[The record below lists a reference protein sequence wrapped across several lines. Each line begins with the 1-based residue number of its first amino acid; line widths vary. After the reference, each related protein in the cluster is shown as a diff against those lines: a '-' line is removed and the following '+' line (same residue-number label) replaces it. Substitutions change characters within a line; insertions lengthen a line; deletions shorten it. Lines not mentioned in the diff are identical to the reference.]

1 MADQSPTHLS
11 ASEDPPKSSYLPQ
24 VILATSIV
32 ALLPAV
38 VIWSMRAS
46 GLLSSYLLVALLGVA
61 MSLLGSTLG
70 RAYWQRR
77 PGSRNLLFSELMIW
91 GYIHRRYTERRLNS
105 ARAVLGALSN
115 AQNAMENGLS
125 PERQAKLL
133 EGFARALDARDPTTY
148 GHSRR
153 VARYSWMIAT
163 RMNLTREQ
171 VARIR
176 TAAAIHDIGKIDT
189 PDGVLNKRGPLT
201 DEEYEVMKRHAANG
215 ALMAVALHDPDLT
228 ATVRHHHE
236 RLDGTG
242 YPDGLAG
249 EEIPIG
255 SRIIAVADTF
265 DALSAN
271 RPYRRA
277 KTHQEALEVL
287 KSEAGKQL
295 DPAAV
300 RAFCAHYSGRRGM
313 TLWGWVTSLPARAFE
328 QMSAVASGVGATAKT
343 LAVAA
348 LAGSLASSSATLALP
363 VHTKAAAPAR
373 VSTLSA
379 PARATSQPSK
389 GPTLRGGSK
398 TVRAAAPATVVG
410 SSSRPLT
417 ATTPAAAAA
426 AGSPVPASASGAAA
440 PALPQ
445 PGGEAGS
452 APSAET
458 PAPPKSRPVTSK
470 PVSGGSETPTAPKG
484 SEKSGGGSE
493 STVEKAKGK
502 VEQVKGKVEEVKGKV
517 EEVAKGKVEEVKAKV
532 EEVKGKVEEVAK
544 GKVEEVK
551 GKVEEVKS
559 KVEETKGKV
568 EETTGKLKKI
578 TGLISPLRNG
588 QP

>member
-1 MADQSPTHLS
+1 MPDQPSTEIP
-11 ASEDPPKSSYLPQ
+11 AGKVPARSSYLPQ
-24 VILATSIV
+24 VIVATGVV
-32 ALLPAV
+32 AVLPALV
-38 VIWSMRAS
+38 VLAVRDS
-46 GLLSSYLLVALLGVA
+46 GLITSYLLVALLGVA

-105 ARAVLGALSN
+105 ARSVLGALSN
-115 AQNAMENGLS
+115 AQSTMENGLS

-133 EGFARALDARDPTTY
+133 EGFARSLDARDPTTY

-163 RMNLTREQ
+163 RMSLTRED

-176 TAAAIHDIGKIDT
+176 TAAAIHDIGKIQT
-189 PDGVLNKRGPLT
+189 PDSILNKRGPLT
-201 DEEYEVMKRHAANG
+201 DEEYGVMKQHAANG

-242 YPDGLAG
+242 YPDRLAG

-265 DALSAN
+265 DALTAN

-277 KTHQEALEVL
+277 KTHLEALEVL
-287 KSEAGKQL
+287 KKEAGSQL

-313 TLWGWVTSLPARAFE
+313 TLWGWVTSLPERAFE
-328 QMSAVASGVGATAKT
+328 QLSAAASGVGVTAKT

-348 LAGSLASSSATLALP
+348 LAGSLATSSATLALP
-363 VHTKAAAPAR
+363 AHRGGSAAAPA
-373 VSTLSA
+373 SSLS
-379 PARATSQPSK
+379 
-389 GPTLRGGSK
+389 
-398 TVRAAAPATVVG
+398 
-410 SSSRPLT
+410 
-417 ATTPAAAAA
+417 
-426 AGSPVPASASGAAA
+426 VPAVTGRQPPVGAAA
-440 PALPQ
+440 PGKAQ
-445 PGGEAGS
+445 AGGTRPPANDVRTRGGTS
-452 APSAET
+452 APATRTSTAA
-458 PAPPKSRPVTSK
+458 PAPGASPSSARAGGDASTTPPPAGESGSGAAESSAPAKGRPISSK
-470 PVSGGSETPTAPKG
+470 PVAGAPSKPAAPGGGETSGGDGKG
-484 SEKSGGGSE
+484 
-493 STVEKAKGK
+493 STVETVTGK

-517 EEVAKGKVEEVKAKV
+517 EEVAKGKVEEVKGKV
-532 EEVKGKVEEVAK
+532 EEVKGKVEEAKGKVEETKGKVEEVAK

-551 GKVEEVKS
+551 GKVEE
-559 KVEETKGKV
+559 
-568 EETTGKLKKI
+568 TTGKLKKI
-578 TGLISPLRNG
+578 TGLIAG
-588 QP
+588 